1 MTGITD
7 LSAVF
12 GSPAQVSN
20 ADGDAVSVESKV
32 AGSNQNA
39 AFDGADSSLLS
50 LDQTAVSSTGDAVL
64 QAMGTSD
71 VRTDKVASLQAAIA
85 DGSYS
90 VSSSDVADK
99 LINSMMGKG

>member
-12 GSPAQVSN
+12 GSSTRVSD
-20 ADGDAVSVESKV
+20 ADGDAVNVGSRVEGIGHD
-32 AGSNQNA
+32 A
-39 AFDGADSSLLS
+39 GADAGDPSLFN
-50 LDQTAVSSTGDAVL
+50 LDQTAVSSAGDAL
-64 QAMGTSD
+64 HQAMGTSD
-71 VRTDKVASLQAAIA
+71 VRADKVASLQAAIA

-99 LINSMMGKG
+99 LIGSMLNKG